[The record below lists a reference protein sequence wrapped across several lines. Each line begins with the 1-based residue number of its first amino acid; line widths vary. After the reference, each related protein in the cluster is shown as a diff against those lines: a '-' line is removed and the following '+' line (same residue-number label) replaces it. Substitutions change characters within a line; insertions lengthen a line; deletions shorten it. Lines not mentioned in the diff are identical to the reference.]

1 MRLLF
6 IAEKYAPD
14 LGGVSASATRISRQ
28 IAEIGSEVEV
38 FCFTGRLQAGQV
50 TVEESAP
57 GLRIHRMGEAKN
69 LDYSLQLAV
78 TYLDWLHEQRAVTAV
93 WGHYVSTAGF
103 LAAWFAR
110 RRGLKSILSVRGND
124 FDRQLF
130 PPGDLARLQW
140 SLTAGDYITVVSREL
155 SNHVRAFCGRTSMV
169 LPNAVDGDTFTPGTR
184 NSELTQK
191 FGLKPSE
198 IVLGFVGEL
207 RAKKGLQFL
216 LATLQA
222 LLNLQETRLLVI
234 GELRSA
240 DQGVWARALA
250 SDERLASAIFIT
262 GHLSASADV
271 AAHLRL
277 ADVFLLPALWDGMPN
292 SVLEAM
298 ATGVPVVASDA
309 GGIPELIDDGVTGL
323 LVPRTHLHQM
333 SERVQELL
341 AMPANARAAMTG
353 AARRVAVEH
362 FSLARERERLAEV
375 LQAALSGAG
384 NGL

>member
-277 ADVFLLPALWDGMPN
+277 ADVFFA
-292 SVLEAM
+292 
-298 ATGVPVVASDA
+298 ASFMGRHAQQRA
-309 GGIPELIDDGVTGL
+309 GGDGDRRAGRCLGCRRHPRVDRRRRDGSAGSPYPFAPNVGASARIACHAGQRPRRHDRSGPTGCRGAFFPC
-323 LVPRTHLHQM
+323 PR
-333 SERVQELL
+333 
-341 AMPANARAAMTG
+341 TG
-353 AARRVAVEH
+353 AAR
-362 FSLARERERLAEV
+362 
-375 LQAALSGAG
+375 
-384 NGL
+384 

>member
-28 IAEIGSEVEV
+28 LAELGHEVEV
-38 FCFTGRLQAGQV
+38 FCFTGRLHAGQV
-50 TVEESAP
+50 TVEESMP
-57 GLRIHRMGEAKN
+57 GLRIHRMGEARN
-69 LDYSLQLAV
+69 LDFSLQLAL
-78 TYLDWLHEQRAVTAV
+78 TYLDWLHGQRPATAV
-93 WGHYVSTAGF
+93 WGHYLSTAGF
-103 LAAWFAR
+103 LGAWFAR
-110 RRGLKSILSVRGND
+110 RQGLKSILSVRGND

-140 SLTAGDYITVVSREL
+140 CLSAGDCITVVSREL
-155 SNHVRAFCGRTSMV
+155 AGHVRALCGRTAIV
-169 LPNAVDGDTFTPGTR
+169 LPNAVDGEVFSPGPR
-184 NSELTQK
+184 SAELS
-191 FGLKPSE
+191 LKYGVKPAE

-216 LATLQA
+216 LATLQSMLA
-222 LLNLQETRLLVI
+222 LQETRLLVI

-250 SDERLASAIFIT
+250 SDERLAGAISIT
-262 GHLSASADV
+262 GHLSAPGEV

-277 ADVFLLPALWDGMPN
+277 VDVFLLPSLWDGMPN

-298 ATGVPVVASDA
+298 ATGVPIVASDA
-309 GGIPELIDDGVTGL
+309 GGIPELLDDGVTGL

-333 SERVQELL
+333 PERVQELL
-341 AMPANARAAMTG
+341 ALPANARAALTA

-375 LQAALSGAG
+375 LRMALSGAG
-384 NGL
+384 NDR